1 MILNIFKDA
10 SESKGNID
18 NLVKSYKN
26 LNIEQTVAKMKA
38 DELAEAEIRATLS
51 KQGYV
56 EADIEQAIALKN
68 SNAAKT
74 TNITLTKLQSA
85 GYATLTVLAK
95 AANIALNAGIGILIS
110 LVATGIIKWLDDF
123 INREE
128 KLAEA
133 AREARDKI
141 EELNESFVN
150 QKKTVSDY
158 ANEYAELAQGVD
170 LLTNKNLSLSTEDY
184 ERFLELSNTLS
195 ETFPTLTKRVDDNGN
210 AILDLGGNV
219 DSIVGSLNNLIE
231 VQQRLANQDIAKEF
245 PKVYEEYYSV
255 LEKTNSDIKEQ
266 LKEQEELAKAR
277 DTLLG
282 SSFIPLNDTQGE
294 EDYYEA
300 LRKLGFDNFG
310 ELITTNED
318 GVIGKLFNVDNL
330 DSDEDVIEK
339 YNELFDKSLENVKVY
354 NDNLQIKSSELNRAM
369 SALLSTDY
377 DFTNNLNTSEIQAGV
392 TELFNSFGLSSLPEE
407 IDASSGEQ
415 VYNYL
420 RKIYLLPISKL
431 SDDVQEELSKV
442 FSKPADMP
450 DVDYIDL
457 VDEMQS
463 YFDEHNIEISLD
475 FIVEDEKDLQER
487 LSNVISNI
495 TDNIEVDKDLLTGF
509 LNTEGIDT
517 SSEIEFFIDVTKG
530 AESAR
535 EAINMYSE
543 AVKKSKEYADI
554 DNDAIIDGLSE
565 IRSAYNTVADAV
577 EQYRK
582 TKHLTLETIENLLS
596 LDDKYLTYLYDEN
609 GQLTLNTE
617 AYNALTQAKL
627 NEMYVSIVNDAMQ
640 TIDSL
645 SNEADAAHYLKLMN
659 MELTEVNWDLAS
671 SELAVAQAE
680 LEVEKARGNKTS
692 AREQAFADVIAE
704 AQKRVNLLKEATTG
718 MKFDDFYD
726 SGSSSKKTKDE
737 FSKEFDWIE
746 NSVDNVNRVI
756 TNLNETLS
764 NTTGFKERL
773 KAYDDLIKADSKLIE
788 TTKKAASAY
797 EREWNKASS
806 KISSGYKNKIV
817 SGETFSVETITNET
831 TADNIDAAQD
841 AYEKWQ
847 SMLQQYN
854 KAVQQKVEDE
864 QGRVQVLLDLEQIR
878 LDILSLENQEKM
890 TEKEKNNYIKQEASL
905 KKNILKYNL
914 QLAESEEEK
923 KKLQKEYNEYLKEN
937 QTLIYENNKE
947 ERDNKIS
954 YYDSRIQD
962 IQNAIDLSE
971 TKGGQGTE
979 NQYAQMNKYI
989 EKQKEFE
996 RQNYEAAL
1004 KMREKA
1010 IYSTEEWEKYNQEI
1024 QTAQDNIYDL
1034 TTVQIENNRAIL
1046 KLPIQAIEEQN
1057 EVLQE
1062 RLDILNETKGKIE
1075 DSISA
1080 ASNIVQSQIDVL
1092 MEQKDATEEYWDSQ
1106 INAINEQKDSLT
1118 KANEEIENQLALE
1131 KAQYELEKA
1140 YGQKTTKIYR
1150 EGQGFV
1156 FEADQDAIRDAQEE
1170 VDNQEYNSA
1179 IYKLEVELEGLEKSK
1194 AEATKAI
1201 DDQINSLE
1209 LYKERIDS
1217 IAEGYEKMLQLQTL
1231 ISMFGADAEEKLM
1244 NGDLSIIDDMK
1255 NIYNE
1260 TVSQADSLQ
1269 LQIEANEKAIEQIE
1283 TYADKW
1289 NGSSKTITLAKQ
1301 QIEQVVGDNVKE
1313 IESIEKRVETV
1324 KTIND
1329 AWEETKTKLEE
1340 ELGFIQENQIVAKDE
1355 EQIILG
1361 ERLENIKTFS
1371 QKAAQYLREITTALS
1386 QAESKQAE
1394 LNKASAEN
1402 EKKEKENIKKSKSKT
1417 VTVDTM
1423 GQKHS
1428 GLESGYVGESKK
1440 KNAFKYIALSELK
1453 PEEIPSVLLKG
1464 EAVLNS
1470 EQQSHILDNMRNALI
1485 SGINLAPNITTPN
1498 IDLSAIKQKPES
1510 VNKTFE
1516 FNGDI
1521 VLNNVQSPD
1530 TLARQLKDEFLIRLD
1545 QEFYK

>member
-18 NLVKSYKN
+18 DLVKSYKN

-110 LVATGIIKWLDDF
+110 LVATGVIKWLDDF

-133 AREARDKI
+133 AKEARDKI

-231 VQQRLANQDIAKEF
+231 AQQRLANQDIAKEF
-245 PKVYEEYYSV
+245 PKVYKEYYSV
-255 LEKTNSDIKEQ
+255 LEKTNSDIEEQ

-392 TELFNSFGLSSLPEE
+392 TELFNSFDLSSLPEE

-530 AESAR
+530 AESAT

-645 SNEADAAHYLKLMN
+645 SNEADATHYLKLMN

-788 TTKKAASAY
+788 TTKKAATAY

-890 TEKEKNNYIKQEASL
+890 TAKEKNNYIKQEVSL

-971 TKGGQGTE
+971 ARGGQGTE
-979 NQYAQMNKYI
+979 NQYAQMNEYI

-996 RQNYEAAL
+996 RQNYDAAL
-1004 KMREKA
+1004 KMRSNA
-1010 IYSTEEWEKYNQEI
+1010 TYGTEEWDKYNQEI

-1034 TTVQIENNRAIL
+1034 TTAQIENNRTIL
-1046 KLPIQAIEEQN
+1046 KLPIQAIEKQN
-1057 EVLQE
+1057 ELLQE
-1062 RLDILNETKGKIE
+1062 RLDILNETKEKVE
-1075 DSISA
+1075 DSISS
-1080 ASNIVQSQIDVL
+1080 ASNIVQNQINTL
-1092 MEQKDATEEYWDSQ
+1092 NKQKEVTEEYWNSQ
-1106 INAINEQKDSLT
+1106 IDAINEQKDALT
-1118 KANEEIENQLALE
+1118 KANEEIEHQLALE
-1131 KAQYELEKA
+1131 KAQYNFEKA
-1140 YGQKTTKIYR
+1140 QGQKTTKIYR

-1156 FEADQDAIRDAQEE
+1156 FEADQDALRDAQEE
-1170 VDNQEYNSA
+1170 LDTQTYNSA
-1179 IYKLEVELEGLEKSK
+1179 IYKLEVQLDALEKSK
-1194 AEATKAI
+1194 EEATSAI
-1201 DDQINSLE
+1201 ENQINSLE
-1209 LYKERIDS
+1209 LYKHRIDS
-1217 IAEGYEKMLQLQTL
+1217 ITEGYEKMLQLQTL
-1231 ISMFGADAEEKLM
+1231 ISMFGTDAEEKLM
-1244 NGDLSIIDDMK
+1244 NGDLSIIDEMK

-1283 TYADKW
+1283 NYADKW
-1289 NGSSKTITLAKQ
+1289 NGSSKTIVEAKQ
-1301 QIEQVVGDNVKE
+1301 LIEQTVSDNTKE
-1313 IESIEKRVETV
+1313 IESIQQRTEAV

-1329 AWEETKTKLEE
+1329 AWEGTKTKLEE

-1371 QKAAQYLREITTALS
+1371 QKAAQYLKEITTALS
-1386 QAESKQAE
+1386 QAETKQAE
-1394 LNKASAEN
+1394 LNKVSAEN
-1402 EKKEKENIKKSKSKT
+1402 AKLEKTISNNKTTAT
-1417 VTVDTM
+1417 VTVNTM
-1423 GQKHS
+1423 GKKHS
-1428 GLESGYVGESKK
+1428 GMASGYVGESEKK
-1440 KNAFKYIALSELK
+1440 DAFKYIALSELK
-1453 PEEIPSVLLKG
+1453 PEEIPTVLLKG
-1464 EAVLNS
+1464 EAVLSQEDISNVLSNMKNS
-1470 EQQSHILDNMRNALI
+1470 LI
-1485 SGINLAPNITTPN
+1485 GGISIGTNLASDINLNT
-1498 IDLSAIKQKPES
+1498 IKQKPES
-1510 VNKTFE
+1510 VNKTIE

-1521 VLNNVQSPD
+1521 VLQNVQSPD

>member
-1 MILNIFKDA
+1 M
-10 SESKGNID
+10 
-18 NLVKSYKN
+18 
-26 LNIEQTVAKMKA
+26 
-38 DELAEAEIRATLS
+38 
-51 KQGYV
+51 
-56 EADIEQAIALKN
+56 
-68 SNAAKT
+68 
-74 TNITLTKLQSA
+74 
-85 GYATLTVLAK
+85 
-95 AANIALNAGIGILIS
+95 
-110 LVATGIIKWLDDF
+110 ATGIIKWLDDF

-133 AREARDKI
+133 AKEARDKI

-231 VQQRLANQDIAKEF
+231 AQQRLANQDIAKEF

-255 LEKTNSDIKEQ
+255 LEKTNSDIEEQ

-294 EDYYEA
+294 EDYYKA

-318 GVIGKLFNVDNL
+318 GVMGKLFNVDNL

-392 TELFNSFGLSSLPEE
+392 TELFNSFDLSSFPEE
-407 IDASSGEQ
+407 IDASNGEQ

-442 FSKPADMP
+442 FSKPINMP
-450 DVDYIDL
+450 NIDYIDL

-475 FIVEDEKDLQER
+475 FMVEDEKDLQER
-487 LSNVISNI
+487 LGNVISNI

-530 AESAR
+530 AESAT

-704 AQKRVNLLKEATTG
+704 AQKKVNLLKEATNG

-726 SGSSSKKTKDE
+726 SGSSGSKKTKDE

-756 TNLNETLS
+756 TNLNETLN

-797 EREWNKASS
+797 EQEWIRASS
-806 KISSGYKNKIV
+806 KISSGYKNKII

-854 KAVQQKVEDE
+854 KAVNQKIEDE
-864 QGRVQVLLDLEQIR
+864 QGRVQVLLNLEQIR

-890 TEKEKNNYIKQEASL
+890 TAKEKNDYIKQEASL

-937 QTLIYENNKE
+937 RTLIYENNKE
-947 ERDNKIS
+947 ERDNKIN

-979 NQYAQMNKYI
+979 KQYTQMNEYI

-1004 KMREKA
+1004 KMRNKET
-1010 IYSTEEWEKYNQEI
+1010 YGTEEWEKYNQEI
-1024 QTAQDNIYDL
+1024 QTAQDNIYEL
-1034 TTVQIENNRAIL
+1034 TTAQIENNRAIL

-1080 ASNIVQSQIDVL
+1080 ASNIVQNQIDVL
-1092 MEQKDATEEYWDSQ
+1092 NEQKDATEEYWDSQ
-1106 INAINEQKDSLT
+1106 IEAINEQKDALT
-1118 KANEEIENQLALE
+1118 KANEEIENQIALE

-1140 YGQKTTKIYR
+1140 KNQNTSKIYR

-1156 FEADQDAIRDAQEE
+1156 YEAEQDAIRDAQKE
-1170 VDNQEYNSA
+1170 VETQEYNSA
-1179 IYKLEVELEGLEKSK
+1179 IYKLEVELEGLEKAK
-1194 AEATKAI
+1194 EEATKAI

-1231 ISMFGADAEEKLM
+1231 IFMFGADAEEKLM

-1301 QIEQVVGDNVKE
+1301 QIEQVVSDNTKE
-1313 IESIEKRVETV
+1313 IESIQQRVETV

-1361 ERLENIKTFS
+1361 ERLENIKIFS
-1371 QKAAQYLREITTALS
+1371 QKKTILNMFQY
-1386 QAESKQAE
+1386 
-1394 LNKASAEN
+1394 
-1402 EKKEKENIKKSKSKT
+1402 
-1417 VTVDTM
+1417 
-1423 GQKHS
+1423 
-1428 GLESGYVGESKK
+1428 
-1440 KNAFKYIALSELK
+1440 F
-1453 PEEIPSVLLKG
+1453 
-1464 EAVLNS
+1464 
-1470 EQQSHILDNMRNALI
+1470 
-1485 SGINLAPNITTPN
+1485 
-1498 IDLSAIKQKPES
+1498 
-1510 VNKTFE
+1510 
-1516 FNGDI
+1516 
-1521 VLNNVQSPD
+1521 
-1530 TLARQLKDEFLIRLD
+1530 
-1545 QEFYK
+1545 

>member
-18 NLVKSYKN
+18 DLVKSYKN

-110 LVATGIIKWLDDF
+110 LVATGVIKWLDDF

-133 AREARDKI
+133 AKEARDKI

-231 VQQRLANQDIAKEF
+231 AQQRLANQDIAKEF
-245 PKVYEEYYSV
+245 PKVYKEYYSV
-255 LEKTNSDIKEQ
+255 LEKTNSDIEEQ

-392 TELFNSFGLSSLPEE
+392 TELFNSFDLSSLPEE

-530 AESAR
+530 AESAT

-645 SNEADAAHYLKLMN
+645 SNEADATHYLKLMN

-788 TTKKAASAY
+788 TTKKAATAY

-831 TADNIDAAQD
+831 TADNIDTAQD

-890 TEKEKNNYIKQEASL
+890 TAKEKNNYIKQEVSL

-971 TKGGQGTE
+971 ARGGQGTE
-979 NQYAQMNKYI
+979 NQYAQMNEYI

-996 RQNYEAAL
+996 RQNYDAAL
-1004 KMREKA
+1004 KMRSNA
-1010 IYSTEEWEKYNQEI
+1010 TYGTEEWDKYNQEI

-1034 TTVQIENNRAIL
+1034 TTAQIENNRTIL
-1046 KLPIQAIEEQN
+1046 KLPIQAIEKQN
-1057 EVLQE
+1057 ELLQE
-1062 RLDILNETKGKIE
+1062 RLDILNETKEKVE
-1075 DSISA
+1075 DSISS
-1080 ASNIVQSQIDVL
+1080 ASNIVQNQINTL
-1092 MEQKDATEEYWDSQ
+1092 NKQKEVTEEYWNSQ
-1106 INAINEQKDSLT
+1106 IDAINEQKDALT
-1118 KANEEIENQLALE
+1118 KANEEIEHQLALE
-1131 KAQYELEKA
+1131 KAQYNFEKA
-1140 YGQKTTKIYR
+1140 QGQKTTKIYR

-1156 FEADQDAIRDAQEE
+1156 FEADQDALRDAQEE
-1170 VDNQEYNSA
+1170 LDTQTYNSA
-1179 IYKLEVELEGLEKSK
+1179 IYKLEVQLDALEKSK
-1194 AEATKAI
+1194 EEATSAI
-1201 DDQINSLE
+1201 ENQINSLE
-1209 LYKERIDS
+1209 LYKDRIDS
-1217 IAEGYEKMLQLQTL
+1217 ITEGYEKMLQLQTL
-1231 ISMFGADAEEKLM
+1231 ISMFGTDAEEKLM
-1244 NGDLSIIDDMK
+1244 NGDLSIIDEMK

-1283 TYADKW
+1283 NYADKW
-1289 NGSSKTITLAKQ
+1289 NGSSKTIVEAKQ
-1301 QIEQVVGDNVKE
+1301 LIEQTVSDNTKE
-1313 IESIEKRVETV
+1313 IESIQQRTEAV

-1329 AWEETKTKLEE
+1329 AWEGTKTKLEE

-1371 QKAAQYLREITTALS
+1371 QKAAQYLKEITTALS
-1386 QAESKQAE
+1386 QAETKQAE
-1394 LNKASAEN
+1394 LNKVSAEN
-1402 EKKEKENIKKSKSKT
+1402 AKLEKTISNNKTTAT
-1417 VTVDTM
+1417 VTVNTM
-1423 GQKHS
+1423 GKKHS
-1428 GLESGYVGESKK
+1428 GMASGYVGESEKK
-1440 KNAFKYIALSELK
+1440 DAFKYIALSELK
-1453 PEEIPSVLLKG
+1453 PEEIPTVLLKG
-1464 EAVLNS
+1464 EAVLSQEDISNVLSNMKNS
-1470 EQQSHILDNMRNALI
+1470 LI
-1485 SGINLAPNITTPN
+1485 GGISIGTNLASDINLNT
-1498 IDLSAIKQKPES
+1498 IKQKPES
-1510 VNKTFE
+1510 VNKTIE

-1521 VLNNVQSPD
+1521 VLQNVQSPD

>member
-18 NLVKSYKN
+18 DLVKSYKN

-110 LVATGIIKWLDDF
+110 LVATGVIKWLDDF

-133 AREARDKI
+133 AKEARDKI

-158 ANEYAELAQGVD
+158 ANEYVELAQGVD

-231 VQQRLANQDIAKEF
+231 AQQRLANQDIAKEF
-245 PKVYEEYYSV
+245 PKVYKEYYSV
-255 LEKTNSDIKEQ
+255 LEKTNSDIEEQ

-392 TELFNSFGLSSLPEE
+392 TELFNSFDLSSLPEE

-475 FIVEDEKDLQER
+475 FIVEDEKDLQEC

-530 AESAR
+530 AESAT

-645 SNEADAAHYLKLMN
+645 SNEADATHYLKLMN
-659 MELTEVNWDLAS
+659 MELTEVNWDLVS

-788 TTKKAASAY
+788 TTKKAATAY

-890 TEKEKNNYIKQEASL
+890 TAKEKNNYIKQEVSL

-971 TKGGQGTE
+971 ARGGQGTE
-979 NQYAQMNKYI
+979 NQYAQMNEYI

-996 RQNYEAAL
+996 RQNYDAAL
-1004 KMREKA
+1004 KMRSNA
-1010 IYSTEEWEKYNQEI
+1010 TYGTEEWDKYNQEI

-1034 TTVQIENNRAIL
+1034 TTAQIENNRTIL
-1046 KLPIQAIEEQN
+1046 KLPIQAIEKQN
-1057 EVLQE
+1057 ELLQE
-1062 RLDILNETKGKIE
+1062 RLDILNETKEKVE
-1075 DSISA
+1075 DSISS
-1080 ASNIVQSQIDVL
+1080 ASNIVQNQINTL
-1092 MEQKDATEEYWDSQ
+1092 NKQKEVTEEYWNSQ
-1106 INAINEQKDSLT
+1106 IDAINEQKDALT
-1118 KANEEIENQLALE
+1118 KANEEIEHQLALE
-1131 KAQYELEKA
+1131 KAQYNFEKA
-1140 YGQKTTKIYR
+1140 QGQKTTKIYR

-1156 FEADQDAIRDAQEE
+1156 FEADQDALRDAQEE
-1170 VDNQEYNSA
+1170 LDTQTYNSA
-1179 IYKLEVELEGLEKSK
+1179 IYKLEVQLDALEKSK
-1194 AEATKAI
+1194 EEATSAI
-1201 DDQINSLE
+1201 ENQINSLE
-1209 LYKERIDS
+1209 LYKDRIDS
-1217 IAEGYEKMLQLQTL
+1217 ITEGYEKMLQLQTL
-1231 ISMFGADAEEKLM
+1231 ISMFGTDAEEKLM
-1244 NGDLSIIDDMK
+1244 NGDLSIIDEMK

-1283 TYADKW
+1283 NYADKW
-1289 NGSSKTITLAKQ
+1289 NGSSKTIVEAKQ
-1301 QIEQVVGDNVKE
+1301 LIEQTVSDNTKE
-1313 IESIEKRVETV
+1313 IESIQQRTEAV

-1329 AWEETKTKLEE
+1329 AWEGTKTKLEE

-1371 QKAAQYLREITTALS
+1371 QKAAQYLKEITTALS
-1386 QAESKQAE
+1386 QAETKQAE
-1394 LNKASAEN
+1394 LNKVSAEN
-1402 EKKEKENIKKSKSKT
+1402 AKLEKTISNNKTTAT
-1417 VTVDTM
+1417 VTVNTM
-1423 GQKHS
+1423 GKKHS
-1428 GLESGYVGESKK
+1428 GMASGYVGESEKK
-1440 KNAFKYIALSELK
+1440 DAFKYIALSELK
-1453 PEEIPSVLLKG
+1453 PEEIPTVLLKG
-1464 EAVLNS
+1464 EAVLSQEDISNVLSNMKNS
-1470 EQQSHILDNMRNALI
+1470 LI
-1485 SGINLAPNITTPN
+1485 GGISIGTNLASDINLNT
-1498 IDLSAIKQKPES
+1498 IKQKPES
-1510 VNKTFE
+1510 VNKTIE

-1521 VLNNVQSPD
+1521 VLQNVQSPD